1 MPPLFSFYNCEISD
15 FSSFLLLIFLYLL
28 FPIVY
33 FSQLYLIISMLLH
46 KEEDGKAEDGK
57 AEDIDKEQDC
67 VPTIISMFH
76 SIKQSEDV
84 TDATKSK
91 VGKRFS

>member
-15 FSSFLLLIFLYLL
+15 FSYLFFSIDNLCLL
-28 FPIVY
+28 FLIVY

-46 KEEDGKAEDGK
+46 KEEDGKT
-57 AEDIDKEQDC
+57 EDIDKEHEY
-67 VPTIISMFH
+67 VPTIVLIFH

-91 VGKRFS
+91 VGKRLS